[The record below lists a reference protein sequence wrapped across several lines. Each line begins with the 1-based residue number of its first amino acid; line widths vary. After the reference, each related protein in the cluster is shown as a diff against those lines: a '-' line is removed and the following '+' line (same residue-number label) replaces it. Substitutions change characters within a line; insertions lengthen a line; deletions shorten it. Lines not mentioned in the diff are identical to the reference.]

1 MKEPACW
8 PVDNFA
14 KEEYIIT
21 SSPQSR
27 KGFDADHSVLRQ
39 VGLNRSAGWELRHKR
54 VRALVWQTHLKISKE
69 GSEPTACISR
79 LQRQAG

>member
-14 KEEYIIT
+14 EEESIIT

-27 KGFDADHSVLRQ
+27 KGFDTDHSVLRQ
-39 VGLNRSAGWELRHKR
+39 VGMNRSAGWELRHKR
-54 VRALVWQTHLKISKE
+54 VGALIWQMHLEISKE
-69 GSEPTACISR
+69 GSAPTACISR